1 MKQANIYCGVEYAQE
16 SLWYRII
23 TAVLIGVGLMAIYY
37 VLSELFILP
46 QITNN
51 LTLPSVFLL
60 GVIASISSCMATAGT
75 VFLTAI
81 HKIKENR
88 ITPTIQFN
96 IGRIITYTVMG
107 YVLGVIGKTLSVE
120 YQTTSVLTLVVS
132 IGMIFVGLDMLGI
145 VSVNSI
151 IPSFIRNY
159 FNQRLDKHLFGN
171 AHKTMFILGALTY
184 WLPCGFTQTVQLF
197 ALGTADPI
205 KSALIMGVFALGTAP
220 ALLSIGITS
229 SFTNT
234 SWYPWF
240 LKTVGVIVVLLSLN
254 YVINT
259 TSLYTNVFVT
269 EQNLAS
275 PKKVGE
281 VQVKDGV
288 QIVEMSVLN
297 TGYTPNTFTIQKGLP
312 VRWIVKG
319 VNIYGC
325 QGFLNVPKLGIQQA
339 LKLGENIFEFTPIE
353 NDTISFSC
361 STNAVQGLFRVI

>member
-1 MKQANIYCGVEYAQE
+1 MKRANIYCGIEYARE
-16 SLWYRII
+16 SLWSRII
-23 TAVLIGVGLMAIYY
+23 TAVLIGVGIMAIYY
-37 VLSELFILP
+37 TLSEFFILP
-46 QITNN
+46 QVTNN
-51 LTLPSVFLL
+51 LALPSVFLL
-60 GVIASISSCMATAGT
+60 GVIASVSSCMATAGT
-75 VFLTAI
+75 VFLTTI

-88 ITPTIQFN
+88 IAATIQFN
-96 IGRIITYTVMG
+96 VGRIITYTIMG
-107 YVLGVIGKTLSVE
+107 YVLGVIGKTIAVE
-120 YQTTSVLTLVVS
+120 YQTSALLTLIVS

-145 VSVNSI
+145 VSTSLL
-151 IPSFIRNY
+151 IPSFIRAY
-159 FNQRLDKHLFGN
+159 FNKKLEKHLFGN
-171 AHKTMFILGALTY
+171 AHKTMFILGSFTY

-197 ALGTADPI
+197 ALGTADPM

-220 ALLSIGITS
+220 ALVSIGITS

-234 SWYPWF
+234 KWYPWF

-281 VQVKDGV
+281 VQVRDGV

-339 LKLGENIFEFTPIE
+339 LKLGENIFEFTPTH

>member
-1 MKQANIYCGVEYAQE
+1 MKQDNLYCGIEYTHE
-16 SLWYRII
+16 SKWYRII
-23 TAVLIGVGLMAIYY
+23 IAVLIGVGVMVLYY
-37 VLSELFILP
+37 ILSEIFVFP

-60 GVIASISSCMATAGT
+60 GVVASISSCMATAGT

-81 HKIKENR
+81 YKIKESR
-88 ITPTIQFN
+88 IIPTIQFN
-96 IGRIITYTVMG
+96 VGRIITYTTMG
-107 YVLGVIGKTLSVE
+107 YVLGLIGQTISVE
-120 YQTTSVLTLVVS
+120 YQTSSLLTLIVS
-132 IGMIFVGLDMLGI
+132 VGMIFVGLDMLGI
-145 VSVNSI
+145 FSVNSI
-151 IPSFIRNY
+151 IPTFIRNY

-171 AHKTMFILGALTY
+171 AQKTMFILGVLTY

-205 KSALIMGVFALGTAP
+205 RSALIMGVFALGTAP

-234 SWYPWF
+234 AWYPWF
-240 LKTVGVIVVLLSLN
+240 LRTVGVIVVLLSLN

-259 TSLYTNVFVT
+259 TSLYTNVFVI
-269 EQNLAS
+269 EQNLAN
-275 PKKVGE
+275 PKKIGE
-281 VQVKDGV
+281 VYVKDGV

-297 TGYTPNTFTIQKGLP
+297 TGYTPNIFTIQKGLP
-312 VRWIVKG
+312 VKWIVKG

-339 LKLGENIFEFTPIE
+339 LKLGENVFEFTPIE
-353 NDTISFSC
+353 NDIISFSC